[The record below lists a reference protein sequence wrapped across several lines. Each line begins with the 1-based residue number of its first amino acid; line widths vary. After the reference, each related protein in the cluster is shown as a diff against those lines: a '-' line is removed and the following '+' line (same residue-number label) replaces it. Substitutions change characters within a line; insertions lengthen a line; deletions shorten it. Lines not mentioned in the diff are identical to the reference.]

1 MDAGARV
8 REFETEALC
17 HADGLYRTALRLTGS
32 RAEADDLVQET
43 VLRAFAS
50 WDQYCAG
57 TNCRAWLYRILMNAF
72 INGYRRRARER
83 DMLDLERDPTRGEDL
98 VSECTRASLAP
109 SPTRG
114 HMSDEVEH
122 ALAGLL
128 PEFRAVVL
136 LVDVEE
142 MSYRDVADAL
152 GCPVGTVMSRLHRAR
167 RMLQHQLRGY
177 AEAEGYVRA
186 EAA

>member
-1 MDAGARV
+1 MDRRERA
-8 REFETEALC
+8 REFEVEALC
-17 HADGLYRTALRLTGS
+17 HVDGLARTAVRLTGS
-32 RAEADDLVQET
+32 RTEADDLVQET

-50 WDQYCAG
+50 WDQYVAG

-83 DMLDLERDPTRGEDL
+83 DLLDLERDPTRADDL
-98 VSECTRASLAP
+98 VSQSTRSSLAP
-109 SPTRG
+109 TPG
-114 HMSDEVEH
+114 VGVMGDEVRR
-122 ALAGLL
+122 ALAGLV